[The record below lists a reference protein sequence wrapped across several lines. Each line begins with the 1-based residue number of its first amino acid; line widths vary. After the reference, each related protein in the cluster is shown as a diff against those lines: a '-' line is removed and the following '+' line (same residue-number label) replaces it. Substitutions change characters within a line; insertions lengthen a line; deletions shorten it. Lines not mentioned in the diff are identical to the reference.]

1 MKTKM
6 NLNDIDLWNKIIYDL
21 NGSCDSLERQLI
33 NHDAEELRD
42 YMPFLNYLDNE
53 IFLCDG
59 CGWWCEL
66 SEMTDSELCN
76 SCDDG
81 E

>member
-1 MKTKM
+1 M

-21 NGSCDSLERQLI
+21 NGSCDSLEHQLI
-33 NHDAEELRD
+33 NHDAEQLLD
-42 YMPFLNYLDNE
+42 YMPFLNYLDNV

-66 SEMTDSELCN
+66 SEMADSGVCN

>member
-21 NGSCDSLERQLI
+21 NGSCDSLEHQLI
-33 NHDAEELRD
+33 NHDAEQLLD
-42 YMPFLNYLDNE
+42 YMPFLNYLDNV

-66 SEMTDSELCN
+66 SEMADSGVCN